1 VRVAVQAVA
10 VDAERTVVSTQQRI
24 DDITNRIV
32 TLESADPPIA
42 VEVVD
47 DIGRRLSITEEGVEG
62 VRVAVQAVAVDVDQ
76 LTKRDDKVQATVDAV
91 SERIATVDRR
101 MKTTLSQLPKRLLVD
116 RNGDLVA
123 VNGEGDATVVGRVS
137 GRDGK
142 DGASIHDVYA
152 EAGRLIVRTTDDRRI
167 DVGPWP
173 AVEPEVVPV
182 PVAQKPRKRGT

>member
-1 VRVAVQAVA
+1 
-10 VDAERTVVSTQQRI
+10 VSTQQRI

-47 DIGRRLSITEEGVEG
+47 DIGRRLPMVEEGVEG

-76 LTKRDDKVQATVDAV
+76 LTKRGDKMQATIDVM
-91 SERIATVDRR
+91 SERIGTVDRR

-142 DGASIHDVYA
+142 DGASIHDVHVD
-152 EAGRLIVRTTDDRRI
+152 AGRLIVRTTDDRRI

-173 AVEPEVVPV
+173 AVELPKVVPV